1 MSYVKNL
8 QALLPAS
15 MLAAAAVAPALSEA
29 VYALEDVGTT
39 QQLQLFD
46 TNTPGTAG
54 ATGVPI
60 TGLATDERV
69 LGIDFRP
76 QTGQLYA
83 LGNSNA
89 VYTVDPAT
97 GAATRVG
104 PGFSDP
110 LSGSFYGFDFNPVI
124 DKIRIVS
131 DLDQNYVADPD
142 SGDANIA
149 STTSVF
155 YADGDAN
162 QGADPNVIN
171 HAYFNA
177 VADADATQLYAIDS
191 DLDILVTQAN
201 NAGTLGTVGALGVDV
216 LTIGGFDISGASDVA
231 YLAATIKGDTGSTLF
246 SVDLTTGAATALGTI
261 GSGEGLTVDGLA
273 VAPSTPNAV
282 PTPSAAVA
290 GLAMLG
296 LAARRRRRA

>member
-1 MSYVKNL
+1 MKNFHL
-8 QALLPAS
+8 LLPAS
-15 MLAAAAVAPALSEA
+15 VLGLAAMPALGEA
-29 VYALEDVGTT
+29 IYALEDVGTT

-54 ATGVPI
+54 AASVPI
-60 TGLATDERV
+60 TGLVTDERV

-83 LGNSNA
+83 LGNSDA

-97 GAATRVG
+97 GVATRVG
-104 PGFSDP
+104 SGFSDG

-131 DLDQNYVADPD
+131 DLDQNHVANPD

-149 STTSVF
+149 STTPVF
-155 YADGDAN
+155 YANGDPN
-162 QGADPNVIN
+162 TGADPNVIN
-171 HAYFNA
+171 HAYTNA
-177 VADADATQLYAIDS
+177 FADADSTQLYAIDS

-201 NAGTLGTVGALGVDV
+201 NAGTLGTVGTLGVDV

-231 YLAATIKGDTGSTLF
+231 YLAATVKGNTGSTLF
-246 SVDLTTGAATALGTI
+246 SVDLSTGAATALGTI

-273 VAPSTPNAV
+273 VAPDAPNV
-282 PTPSAAVA
+282 IPSPAALPA
-290 GLAMLG
+290 GLLG
-296 LAARRRRRA
+296 LAALLTRRRRA